1 VTVPTLPTWI
11 SHEPV
16 LWIGVVDALLI
27 LAVTFGV
34 PISDEQKTAIDAV
47 LGALGLLLTRQTVT
61 PNAKVT
67 PATQNVVVEVPAPPV
82 PPGAP

>member
-1 VTVPTLPTWI
+1 MPTLPTWI

-16 LWIGVVDALLI
+16 VWIGFIDALII

-47 LGALGLLLTRQTVT
+47 LGAVGLLLTRSQVT
-61 PNAKVT
+61 PNAKVAAV
-67 PATQNVVVEVPAPPV
+67 PQNVVVEVPAPPV